1 MYVLFFSIAILLGAA
16 SILLTLQRLT
26 CVRQSRVIAAF
37 LPLCSLLFYE
47 NVTAGLVMIMLS
59 IWATGRA
66 IKAFLPTG
74 TTFRDF
80 VAALRTS
87 GDRHLVSH
95 VFHFGAMTIASI
107 FLLFKVNGGGDP
119 EVRAQ
124 VLAKRIVARDGMLE
138 ARRAIPASLG
148 FSRLHW
154 ILTSVVFSI
163 WIVLQ
168 LAHRATFATTFA
180 ASVPAVLLVAV
191 WLLYGPRPK
200 FGRTRKV
207 TRTSV
212 ATVEDTTAD
221 AEAAHG

>member
-1 MYVLFFSIAILLGAA
+1 MYVLFFALAIFLGVA
-16 SILLTLQRLT
+16 SVVLTLQRLARA
-26 CVRQSRVIAAF
+26 RQSRIIAAF
-37 LPLCSLLFYE
+37 LPLCALLLYE
-47 NVTAGLVMIMLS
+47 NVTAGLIMILLS
-59 IWATGRA
+59 IWTTGRA
-66 IKAFLPTG
+66 IEACLPTG

-138 ARRAIPASLG
+138 ARRAIPGALG

-154 ILTSVVFSI
+154 TLTGIIFGI

-168 LAHRATFATTFA
+168 LAHRADFATTFA
-180 ASVPAVLLVAV
+180 ASVPAVLLAAV
-191 WLLYGPRPK
+191 WQLYGKRPK
-200 FGRTRKV
+200 LGRPKKAA
-207 TRTSV
+207 RTSV
-212 ATVEDTTAD
+212 ATVEDATVG